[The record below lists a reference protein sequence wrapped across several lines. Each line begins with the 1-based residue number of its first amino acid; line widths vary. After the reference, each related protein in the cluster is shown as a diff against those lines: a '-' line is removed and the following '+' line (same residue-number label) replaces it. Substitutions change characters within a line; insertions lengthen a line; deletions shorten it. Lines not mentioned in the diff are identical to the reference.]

1 MNGLCYEVPFGFL
14 DGDGFLSPELAP
26 GFYNSLSNEQFT
38 SPDAARFNQ
47 TIKYGLSSS
56 GMAVKYFVGE
66 VSCYYNT
73 PSLYFGEVVM
83 IDNNFQM
90 LCCFW
95 RAVECTVESFWMYE
109 RIKRIYRLLCNH

>member
-14 DGDGFLSPELAP
+14 DGDVFLKPVIAP

-56 GMAVKYFVGE
+56 GMAVKYFVGD
-66 VSCYYNT
+66 VSRYYNT

-83 IDNNFQM
+83 IDINFQM
-90 LCCFW
+90 LIMLFLKGS
-95 RAVECTVESFWMYE
+95 TMYS
-109 RIKRIYRLLCNH
+109 RIFLDV